1 MPRFILPKL
10 GLRRKGAAD
19 RSKIG
24 ARHSRGRSC
33 RSRARVSRG
42 RASAPVFS
50 TFPIPAGCENR
61 RISQNSFP
69 TRRRAL
75 LPLARSDN

>member
-1 MPRFILPKL
+1 MPHIILPKL
-10 GLRRKGAAD
+10 GLRRKDAAD

-24 ARHSRGRSC
+24 ARYSRDRS
-33 RSRARVSRG
+33 SRNRVRVSGG
-42 RASAPVFS
+42 RASATVFS
-50 TFPIPAGCENR
+50 TFPIPAGCENC